1 MGAEDRVD
9 FQGTARFGIL
19 RRIGA
24 GGMGVVYEAYDRER
38 EALVALK
45 TLREASPET
54 IFLFKQEFRSLA
66 RTVHP
71 NLVPLYEFIS
81 DGEQWFFTMELLQDA
96 VDLKTFLRPHEAP
109 AAAEKSSTGSG
120 SGPQDSSIAEDE
132 TIDAPMEDPSWSHSR
147 SGDGGYCRR
156 RSRPAGLSRRRSTGP
171 GSPRSS
177 DSWPSGSSP
186 STKPAFSTAI

>member
-1 MGAEDRVD
+1 MGAEDRAD
-9 FQGTARFGIL
+9 FQGTERFGIL

-38 EALVALK
+38 ESLVALK

-96 VDLKTFLRPHEAP
+96 VDLKTFLRPHEASTGT
-109 AAAEKSSTGSG
+109 EKSTPG
-120 SGPQDSSIAEDE
+120 SGPIEDPSIAEDE
-132 TIDAPMEDPSWSHSR
+132 TIDAPMEDPSWSALALGRRRICRKRSR
-147 SGDGGYCRR
+147 SGDF
-156 RSRPAGLSRRRSTGP
+156 PTKPLIGP
-171 GSPRSS
+171 ELPRSS
-177 DSWPSGSSP
+177 DSSPTESSP
-186 STKPAFSTAI
+186 STKTTFSTAI